1 MGDGEESG
9 RGVVG
14 RRRHLTHKLWQWG
27 IKRSWGCEDIKDT
40 SADRTWQRDGHHG
53 REGGQHLSRLYQE
66 GFPSLFSDKQGR
78 ADKPEQAVTRAWLR
92 PSQTGMLVWISWL
105 RKGLHWISGRSWN
118 VYSGVI
124 TAGIWCKAGGGER
137 RFRPGLSREDYKG
150 LWAPQWYISAHQWPH
165 GWCPTLSCRCNSGA
179 PAWGPTLEEKGWH
192 V

>member
-40 SADRTWQRDGHHG
+40 SADRTWQLDGHHR

-78 ADKPEQAVTRAWLR
+78 PDKPEQAVTRAWLR
-92 PSQTGMLVWISWL
+92 PSQTGMLGWISWL

-124 TAGIWCKAGGGER
+124 LQAFGVKQEEER
-137 RFRPGLSREDYKG
+137 GDSDLGFRKRTTKDYGLPSDRSVHISGHMGD
-150 LWAPQWYISAHQWPH
+150 APPFPADATLGHLPEVPH
-165 GWCPTLSCRCNSGA
+165 
-179 PAWGPTLEEKGWH
+179 
-192 V
+192 